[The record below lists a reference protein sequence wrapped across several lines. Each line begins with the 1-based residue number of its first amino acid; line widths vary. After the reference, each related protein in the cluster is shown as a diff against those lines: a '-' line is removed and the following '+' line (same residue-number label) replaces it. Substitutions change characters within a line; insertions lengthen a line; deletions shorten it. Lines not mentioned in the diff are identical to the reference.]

1 MGKTEF
7 TPVRHYFSHLGFN
20 HNISLLIF
28 NHNPFTAFFRLVV
41 GTCGST
47 PHAWVTVYYY
57 GDDGKLKSLSL
68 DPTYH
73 CKATAKAGY
82 KAERYY

>member
-1 MGKTEF
+1 MAAIMCAMLRSQGI
-7 TPVRHYFSHLGFN
+7 H
-20 HNISLLIF
+20 
-28 NHNPFTAFFRLVV
+28 ARLVV

-68 DPTYH
+68 DPTYY
-73 CKATAKAGY
+73 CKVTAKAGY